1 MNEFEVEIG
10 TEEDQKSGTD
20 LSEFKM
26 CMAI

>member
-26 CMAI
+26 CIAI